1 MAVTATITTNGRVY
15 QRRLLKRSTRV
26 ASTGCS
32 SEAGCIHR
40 STGLRIP
47 GTDRLHNPDVRSAV
61 GPALRPRG
69 GPLARLAFL
78 VTILGLAGLLPRWP
92 GILHEVALPPL
103 DLFADIRVLMVQA
116 NSYPLLPSFGVPLT
130 EI

>member
-1 MAVTATITTNGRVY
+1 MA
-15 QRRLLKRSTRV
+15 
-26 ASTGCS
+26 
-32 SEAGCIHR
+32 
-40 STGLRIP
+40 
-47 GTDRLHNPDVRSAV
+47 SAID
-61 GPALRPRG
+61 PALRPRG